1 MLTVCSLLYI
11 WMLSYHFLI
20 MFCITEAGLVRQDQ
34 LINGHIDTVQC
45 LITHML
51 SPLPICSDIIDRITS
66 EPKHSK
72 PEVNPFVHENLGRVV
87 VSMSQ

>member
-20 MFCITEAGLVRQDQ
+20 MFSITEAGLVRQDQ

-66 EPKHSK
+66 EPKHPK
-72 PEVNPFVHENLGRVV
+72 PEVNPVVHENLGRVV